1 MILDYVVRQELEVF
15 SNEVIRFG
23 NRSKDPQ
30 WRNLDCYFEKQT
42 HMLKDGNPSRISRE
56 INVQRLSRDEPELI
70 MLQLMTLADF
80 TVVSLFL
87 VSLKNM
93 LSVAQELT
101 KF

>member
-1 MILDYVVRQELEVF
+1 MEVF

-93 LSVAQELT
+93 LM
-101 KF
+101 